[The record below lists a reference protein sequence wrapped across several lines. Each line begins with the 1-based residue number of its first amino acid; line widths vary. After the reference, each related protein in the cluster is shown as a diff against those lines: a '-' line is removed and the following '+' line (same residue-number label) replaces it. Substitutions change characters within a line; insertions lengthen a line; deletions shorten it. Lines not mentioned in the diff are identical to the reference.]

1 MWQRQQDS
9 GPPCSQTCLLL
20 GALLGLAVGNNF
32 GEMNG
37 LQDRSKN
44 MLREFQDGFSF
55 LWFPFPPTLSCEY
68 ARPGGTAVLLLVHGQ
83 EASVCMLPHKWAI
96 TSHKW
101 EPYIPAKTL
110 QLAYHRKV
118 AATRRVATL
127 EVDRCRVPSRVEA
140 YMNLVVESAVAVVR
154 CAEADQPHLP
164 DEF

>member
-20 GALLGLAVGNNF
+20 GALLGLEVGNNF
-32 GEMNG
+32 GELNG

-44 MLREFQDGFSF
+44 MLREFQDGFFFYGS
-55 LWFPFPPTLSCEY
+55 LSRLLY
-68 ARPGGTAVLLLVHGQ
+68 FVSMQGLAVLPLLLLVHGQ

-101 EPYIPAKTL
+101 EPYIPARTL
-110 QLAYHRKV
+110 QLAYHHKV